1 MMSTKENFIFHL
13 NCCSNKKLLEN
24 KVILIERA
32 KDIILGY
39 TDITNIINFN
49 QQIETLKVILL
60 TRNEMSTFEMIF
72 KHSFNSKIR
81 GELLNVFSNQNPN
94 SEFEKIKE
102 LTIKSKKIQ
111 NIIKFNL

>member
-1 MMSTKENFIFHL
+1 MSTKEYFMYYM
-13 NCCSNKKLLEN
+13 NCCKKQKLLEN
-24 KVILIERA
+24 KVILMQKA

-60 TRNEMSTFEMIF
+60 SKKEMSSFDKIY

-81 GELLNVFSNQNPN
+81 GELFKVFSSQNPN

-102 LTIKSKKIQ
+102 LTIKSKKIR
-111 NIIKFNL
+111 NIIKFAL